1 MNKISHNLYT
11 TCLFEINVIMFIYDY
26 IKDFVLT
33 TDLKNPHS
41 TKKIEESIGVM
52 SNLTPEIVKG

>member
-1 MNKISHNLYT
+1 
-11 TCLFEINVIMFIYDY
+11 MFIYDY

-41 TKKIEESIGVM
+41 IKKIEESIGVM

>member
-11 TCLFEINVIMFIYDY
+11 TCLFEINVIMFIY

-41 TKKIEESIGVM
+41 IQKIEESIGVM